1 MTGNY
6 NDALFRSRKLGDDVM
21 DGELALGRVSCECI
35 LFDCVV
41 LEMGEDV
48 VFNFFVIGAAKRT
61 RAEGHDL
68 FYVLKGAVGIECRRR
83 TIVGWKGKLGRLD
96 RCDGSWN
103 LYLWWIGI
111 LVTLARSEGHR
122 KREQKNRKMDY
133 LNQFTNLKLG

>member
-61 RAEGHDL
+61 RAEGYDL
-68 FYVLKGAVGIECRRR
+68 FYILHSSGTVDRERGPGVWRKGRFGR
-83 TIVGWKGKLGRLD
+83 LGR
-96 RCDGSWN
+96 CD
-103 LYLWWIGI
+103 
-111 LVTLARSEGHR
+111 
-122 KREQKNRKMDY
+122 
-133 LNQFTNLKLG
+133 